1 MCLFAVIGERG
12 MHSLKKWLK
21 HSLLNILQFYLVLF
35 LEYLS
40 SGQSITYANTTTSI
54 VMVSKVLLQLI
65 YLHDVALQQIG
76 RCSKMA
82 EKRQFVAIY

>member
-12 MHSLKKWLK
+12 MLAHFLFHDALVKKWLK

-40 SGQSITYANTTTSI
+40 PGQSIPYANTTTSI
-54 VMVSKVLLQLI
+54 VMV
-65 YLHDVALQQIG
+65 
-76 RCSKMA
+76 
-82 EKRQFVAIY
+82 